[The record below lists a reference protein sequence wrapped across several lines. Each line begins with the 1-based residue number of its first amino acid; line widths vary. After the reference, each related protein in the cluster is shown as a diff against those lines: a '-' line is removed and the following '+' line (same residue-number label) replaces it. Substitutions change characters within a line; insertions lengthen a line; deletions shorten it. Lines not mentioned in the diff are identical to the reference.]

1 MDINPADFN
10 SRFLRVQG
18 VGWSWPCPVRGGA
31 LHPAQ
36 DLAGQEIQ
44 EGATILSSLASQEE
58 HAEPHVP
65 VFKLYHSQLGK
76 KPQLQR
82 RRYFILF
89 NFKKKHTLHKDRK
102 IFIVASQPVGSHAKT
117 YIAAS
122 GVPLSLM
129 EKAMIYFTVQSSKT
143 QINTQFSIVSDPA
156 LLTFFYT
163 TLYWHEWWHTLWGNG
178 YSDLTCSKGSC

>member
-76 KPQLQR
+76 KTPTIEEEVF
-82 RRYFILF
+82 YFIPF
-89 NFKKKHTLHKDRK
+89 
-102 IFIVASQPVGSHAKT
+102 
-117 YIAAS
+117 
-122 GVPLSLM
+122 
-129 EKAMIYFTVQSSKT
+129 
-143 QINTQFSIVSDPA
+143 
-156 LLTFFYT
+156 
-163 TLYWHEWWHTLWGNG
+163 
-178 YSDLTCSKGSC
+178 